1 VEHSHVVPRAN
12 TVLEEPVL
20 SKVSLVVKVRH
31 LVLLEKQ
38 RSDQGVEK
46 THVHVV
52 SSFR

>member
-1 VEHSHVVPRAN
+1 MEHSHVVPRAD
-12 TVLEEPVL
+12 TVLQEPVL
-20 SKVSLVVKVRH
+20 SEVPLVVKVRH

-38 RSDQGVEK
+38 GSDQGVEK